1 MAIITA
7 MTAEVEEACP
17 AAAPLIGGC
26 PDSRTDRTPTDG
38 VQWRS
43 WRFTIE
49 FRQRIRELFEGYT
62 YMAAYEVSKKG
73 EKHFHVLT
81 VGEDKHGT
89 ISKKIQRSEFW
100 KQKKWWSKANYKT
113 FIGALS
119 YTTKCG
125 DFWKSEDFPDYEY
138 PKWIW
143 HDVSQPTIVDRPTKR
158 ARADERDWQL
168 TYSNLVFQA
177 VKHHRAKGMK
187 TDETLKSVVKDM
199 IATTQ
204 WRPCNQMYKCG
215 IVEAYE
221 LDFRFRIGQLKQ
233 PDMAWWCPKGL

>member
-1 MAIITA
+1 M
-7 MTAEVEEACP
+7 
-17 AAAPLIGGC
+17 
-26 PDSRTDRTPTDG
+26 
-38 VQWRS
+38 
-43 WRFTIE
+43 
-49 FRQRIRELFEGYT
+49 
-62 YMAAYEVSKKG
+62 
-73 EKHFHVLT
+73 
-81 VGEDKHGT
+81 
-89 ISKKIQRSEFW
+89 
-100 KQKKWWSKANYKT
+100 
-113 FIGALS
+113 
-119 YTTKCG
+119 
-125 DFWKSEDFPDYEY
+125 KSEDFPDYEY